1 MNDSVMKSSDQPR
14 WFGVDQQDGILS
26 LVLNDSPWNVLTT
39 EMLEELEAE
48 LEKGLTDEGE
58 K

>member
-1 MNDSVMKSSDQPR
+1 MKSSDQPR